1 MIPGGL
7 AQVTSNWPTD
17 DLMELTIYALG
28 QTITGDIEIYETQ
41 VVIAFDLPPAL
52 SFLRPMI
59 EGAVR
64 SNATRL
70 LGKKIGRESCRERVC
85 SKCRS
90 RGSPDHEKKNTKN
103 KQQK

>member
-1 MIPGGL
+1 MRVALPHDLGREEVRRRLSARSHEIGDMIPGGL

-28 QTITGDIEIYETQ
+28 QTITGDIEIYEAQ

-64 SNATRL
+64 NNATRL
-70 LGKKIGRESCRERVC
+70 LGKS
-85 SKCRS
+85 
-90 RGSPDHEKKNTKN
+90 
-103 KQQK
+103 